1 MKAVHILTIISQT
14 DDLGTKE
21 NQKDKLSYVS
31 IPLSFLNYVSSHHGS
46 QTCEDG
52 VQMIKL

>member
-1 MKAVHILTIISQT
+1 MKAVHILTITPQT

-52 VQMIKL
+52 VQMIKQ